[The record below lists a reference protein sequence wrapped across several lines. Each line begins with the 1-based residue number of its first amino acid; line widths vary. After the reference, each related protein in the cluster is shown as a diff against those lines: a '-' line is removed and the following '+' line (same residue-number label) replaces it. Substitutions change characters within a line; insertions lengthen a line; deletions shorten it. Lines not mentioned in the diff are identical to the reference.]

1 MTVDGKQMRNYS
13 IYYDAENLCPRWVA
27 YPLNKS
33 LHGSGRNDQ
42 WGIYD
47 PKIPQRYQVDLSR
60 SWGSGYDRGH
70 MIPVADRGTSA
81 AKRMTYYPTNIT
93 AQVSRMNQGIWADL
107 ENKVRSWADNS
118 GDTLYVLIGCVPGTR
133 TVNKNGMEVNVP
145 EAYYKALLRYDHSS
159 SIGPYLGIAFYIENE
174 DVSGSYAD
182 YAMTIDALEEK
193 IGMDL
198 FPNIP
203 DNYVTA
209 AEASINSWW
218 GL

>member
-1 MTVDGKQMRNYS
+1 MR
-13 IYYDAENLCPRWVA
+13 
-27 YPLNKS
+27 
-33 LHGSGRNDQ
+33 
-42 WGIYD
+42 
-47 PKIPQRYQVDLSR
+47 
-60 SWGSGYDRGH
+60 
-70 MIPVADRGTSA
+70 
-81 AKRMTYYPTNIT
+81 
-93 AQVSRMNQGIWADL
+93 
-107 ENKVRSWADNS
+107 
-118 GDTLYVLIGCVPGTR
+118 GTR

-159 SIGPYLGIAFYIENE
+159 SIGPYLGVAFYIENE

>member
-1 MTVDGKQMRNYS
+1 M
-13 IYYDAENLCPRWVA
+13 IYAVSDI
-27 YPLNKS
+27 
-33 LHGSGRNDQ
+33 HGCYRQYREVLD
-42 WGIYD
+42 
-47 PKIPQRYQVDLSR
+47 KINFS
-60 SWGSGYDRGH
+60 DR
-70 MIPVADRGTSA
+70 
-81 AKRMTYYPTNIT
+81 
-93 AQVSRMNQGIWADL
+93 
-107 ENKVRSWADNS
+107 
-118 GDTLYVLIGCVPGTR
+118 DTLYVLIGCVPGTR